1 MCFGWQQLYRN
12 KKKKRQSIH
21 STVVEME
28 LWKLVIVGQCV
39 NIIHRDERE
48 SASWCLV
55 FCLCGEAHFP
65 LYARQDY
72 NLIGI
77 PDVWMKKKSVSQTTR
92 RPLVVN

>member
-1 MCFGWQQLYRN
+1 MAGN
-12 KKKKRQSIH
+12 KCTVIIRRRGRVVIVLF
-21 STVVEME
+21 VVEMK

-48 SASWCLV
+48 SASWCLF
-55 FCLCGEAHFP
+55 FCLCGEALFS